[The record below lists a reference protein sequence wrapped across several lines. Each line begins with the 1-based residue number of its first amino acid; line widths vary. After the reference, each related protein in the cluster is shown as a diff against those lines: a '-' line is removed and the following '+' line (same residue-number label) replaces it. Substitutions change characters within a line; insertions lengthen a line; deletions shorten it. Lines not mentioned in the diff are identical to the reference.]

1 MDYIRPVDLP
11 ARVLEK
17 LESLPARPGCYLF
30 RGRAK
35 ASGASGVSGAA
46 GAGGGEEQGEVLYV
60 GKAKSLRSRVRSYF
74 QESGSDARYFIPIL
88 QKTIGDLETLVT
100 ATEKEAAILENA
112 LIKQHQPRWNVKL
125 RDDKEFLSLRVD
137 PAQAWPRLDV
147 VRKPQNDKAHYY
159 GPYHSA
165 TAARRS
171 LHLVNKHFQLRTCSD
186 GELASRTRPCLQHQI
201 KRCPAPCVYEVDR
214 AWYGEQVR
222 AVELFLGGRHDELSR
237 TLKQRMAEAAR
248 AHEFELAAIYR
259 DQLKAIDSLH
269 MEQRVVQTG
278 AAIDVAQDVIGVHRE
293 GDLAELVVLYVR
305 GGRVSETADFGVK
318 SELADDELVGG
329 FLAQHYGLAGEGG
342 AIPPDEILLPCTP
355 EVLEGTQ
362 ELLSERHGK
371 KVSLLVPV
379 RGPRAHLVAMATE
392 NALHAFQQKRRAG
405 DALDDRLEQL
415 RVRLRLPSVPR
426 VIECCDISHLG
437 GGDTVGAVVSLVDGE
452 PAPKRY
458 KAFHVKGVA
467 DGDDYG
473 AMYEVLARRFKRAMD
488 AAASR
493 ASRAS
498 REAGDSP
505 SDRVDWELP
514 DLFVVDGGKGQLA
527 VALKAAHDLGLHQLP
542 IAALAKEK
550 DRPNAPDGIVVD
562 RVYLPG
568 QKNPIELREHTASM
582 FFLAR
587 ARDEAH
593 RFANRTREKLGQ
605 KRRLSSRADGL
616 KGIGPELR
624 KELLRRLGSMR
635 AIEAADDA
643 ALLAVPGFTK
653 RHLTAL
659 RKLVAAPTAAS
670 APPGTSEDPV

>member
-1 MDYIRPVDLP
+1 VDYIRPVDLP

-30 RGRAK
+30 RARPKAAGAK
-35 ASGASGVSGAA
+35 GASGAA
-46 GAGGGEEQGEVLYV
+46 GSEVAGEVLYV

-137 PAQAWPRLDV
+137 PAQEWPRLDV

-222 AVELFLGGRHDELSR
+222 AVELFLGGRHGELSR
-237 TLKQRMAEAAR
+237 ALKQKMAESAR
-248 AHEFELAAIYR
+248 ALEFELAAIYR

-293 GDLAELVVLYVR
+293 GDLAEIVVLYVR
-305 GGRVSETADFGVK
+305 GGRVSETADFGVS

-329 FLAQHYGLAGEGG
+329 FLAQHYGLAAESG

-371 KVSLLVPV
+371 KVTLLVPV

-415 RVRLRLPSVPR
+415 RVRLRLPTVPR
-426 VIECCDISHLG
+426 TIECCDISHLG

-493 ASRAS
+493 GP
-498 REAGDSP
+498 GDSP
-505 SDRVDWELP
+505 SERVDWELP

-550 DRPNAPDGIVVD
+550 DRPNAPDGVVVD

-587 ARDEAH
+587 VRDEAH

-605 KRRLSSRADGL
+605 KRRLSSRADEL
-616 KGIGPELR
+616 KGIGPDLR

-643 ALLAVPGFTK
+643 ALLAVPGFTR

-659 RKLVAAPTAAS
+659 RKLIAAPAE
-670 APPGTSEDPV
+670 PPPPADSSEDPA

>member
-1 MDYIRPVDLP
+1 M
-11 ARVLEK
+11 LER

-30 RGRAK
+30 RARGK
-35 ASGASGVSGAA
+35 VTGGA
-46 GAGGGEEQGEVLYV
+46 GAGDEAPGEVLYV

-74 QESGSDARYFIPIL
+74 QEGGSDARFFVPLL
-88 QKTIGDLETLVT
+88 QKTVGDIETLVT

-137 PAQAWPRLDV
+137 PSQPWPRLDV
-147 VRKPQNDKAHYY
+147 VRKPQNDKAHYF

-201 KRCPAPCVYEVDR
+201 KRCPAPCVYDVDR

-222 AVELFLGGRHDELSR
+222 AVELFVGGRHDELSR
-237 TLKQRMAEAAR
+237 VLEQRMAEAAR
-248 AHEFELAAIYR
+248 ALEFELAAIYR

-278 AAIDVAQDVIGVHRE
+278 AAIDVTQDVIGVHRE
-293 GDLAELVVLYVR
+293 GDLAEIVVLYVR
-305 GGRVSETADFGVK
+305 GGRVSETADFGLK
-318 SELADDELVGG
+318 SELGDDELVGG
-329 FLAQHYGLAGEGG
+329 FLAQHYAPPSEGG
-342 AIPPDEILLPCTP
+342 APPPDEILLPCTP

-371 KVSLLVPV
+371 KVTLLVPV
-379 RGPRAHLVAMATE
+379 RGPRAHLVAMANE
-392 NALHAFQQKRRAG
+392 NALHAYQQKRRAG

-415 RVRLRLPSVPR
+415 RVRLRLPTVPR
-426 VIECCDISHLG
+426 TIECCDISHLG

-473 AMYEVLARRFKRAMD
+473 AMYEVLARRFKRAKD

-493 ASRAS
+493 GV
-498 REAGDSP
+498 GDSP
-505 SDRVDWELP
+505 SERVDWELP

-550 DRPNAPDGIVVD
+550 EQPNAPEGLVVD

-605 KRRLSSRADGL
+605 KRRLSSRADKL

-643 ALLAVPGFTK
+643 ALLAVPGFTQ

-659 RKLVAAPTAAS
+659 RKLIPAPALPP
-670 APPGTSEDPV
+670 PPGPSAEPA

>member
-1 MDYIRPVDLP
+1 VDYIRPVDLP

-30 RGRAK
+30 RARTK
-35 ASGASGVSGAA
+35 ASAAGAA
-46 GAGGGEEQGEVLYV
+46 GAASAASAANEALGEVLYV

-74 QESGSDARYFIPIL
+74 QEAGSDARYFIPIL

-137 PAQAWPRLDV
+137 PTQAWPRLDV

-186 GELASRTRPCLQHQI
+186 VELASRTRACLQHQI
-201 KRCPAPCVYEVDR
+201 KRCPAPCVYDVDR

-237 TLKQRMAEAAR
+237 ALEQRMAQAAR
-248 AHEFELAAIYR
+248 ALEFELAAIYR

-293 GDLAELVVLYVR
+293 GDLAEVVVLYVR
-305 GGRVSETADFGVK
+305 GGRVSETADFAVK
-318 SELADDELVGG
+318 SELGDDELVGG
-329 FLAQHYGLAGEGG
+329 FLAQHYGLAAEGG
-342 AIPPDEILLPCTP
+342 VTAPDEILLPCTP

-362 ELLSERHGK
+362 ELLSERTGK
-371 KVSLLVPV
+371 KVALLVPV

-415 RVRLRLPSVPR
+415 RVRLRLPTVPR
-426 VIECCDISHLG
+426 TIECCDISHLG

-473 AMYEVLARRFKRAMD
+473 AMYEVLARRFKRAKD

-493 ASRAS
+493 G
-498 REAGDSP
+498 AGDSP
-505 SDRVDWELP
+505 SERVDWELP

-550 DRPNAPDGIVVD
+550 DRPNAPDGMVVD

-568 QKNPIELREHTASM
+568 QKNPIELREHTASL

-587 ARDEAH
+587 VRDEAH

-605 KRRLSSRADGL
+605 KRRLSSGADKL

-643 ALLAVPGFTK
+643 ALLAVPGFGP

-659 RKLVAAPTAAS
+659 RKLFAAPAPAA
-670 APPGTSEDPV
+670 APPGPSDDPA